1 VNLFRLLAGA
11 GLAIVAVAL
20 RAEPPTPARVL
31 EICARVESPAHC
43 GRLVE
48 AEQLKTLPS
57 LAARDGDTLKVTLFP
72 SGVRA
77 FVDSL
82 ATRNETSYAL
92 WDYWSPVN
100 AVVLFVTA
108 GDDINF
114 AILQRATGNVTT
126 LPAEPILAPDRQRI
140 AVADFCSKNCTNEV
154 SVWRVTREG
163 VKKEL
168 GYRPSAAWSDVT
180 VTWKDPETL
189 SVQFTPPGATDA
201 RTQDRKLSAADWQR
215 F

>member
-1 VNLFRLLAGA
+1 VSLRLLAGA
-11 GLAIVAVAL
+11 GLAIVAAAL
-20 RAEPPTPARVL
+20 RAEAPTPERVL

-72 SGVRA
+72 SGVRL
-77 FVDSL
+77 FVDSI
-82 ATRNETSYAL
+82 ASQNETSYAL
-92 WDYWSPVN
+92 WDYWSPIN

-108 GDDINF
+108 GDELGY

-140 AVADFCSKNCTNEV
+140 AIADFCSKNCTNEV
-154 SVWRVTREG
+154 SVWRVSRDG
-163 VKKEL
+163 IRKEL
-168 GYRPSAAWSDVT
+168 GYRPKAAWSDVT
-180 VTWKDPETL
+180 VNWKDPETL
-189 SVQFTPPGATDA
+189 AVQFTAPGAADA